1 MWYIPRGLAHCLP
14 HLCRH
19 KRSVVVAELHL
30 LRDIEDMD
38 STAEVSL
45 WNLMF
50 RKNKSASSPSGTSCA
65 EGTKVHRLPLEL
77 HL

>member
-1 MWYIPRGLAHCLP
+1 
-14 HLCRH
+14 
-19 KRSVVVAELHL
+19 VFAELHL